1 MIYHSFYN
9 RGLDFIEEC
18 MLENIRAA
26 SFPIHA
32 GLYMP
37 AFGTPEEFRQ
47 GLQIVRRRG
56 GSGVSLFGGVGDEF
70 WKVFEEER
78 AKDPS

>member
-18 MLENIRAA
+18 MLENIHAV
-26 SFPIHA
+26 SFPIYA

-37 AFGTPEEFRQ
+37 AFSMPEDFRA
-47 GLQIVRRRG
+47 GLKIVKKRG
-56 GSGVSLFGGVGDEF
+56 GSGVSLFGGVEPAY
-70 WKVFEEER
+70 WKVFEEEMG
-78 AKDPS
+78 